1 MKNLNTYKFA
11 AKVNMANKGI
21 SRNGQNKD
29 VYSRTIEIPQFTR
42 IFKANCWFKIE
53 LFTVCTMSV
62 RYTLMIPY
70 PMDEHPD

>member
-29 VYSRTIEIPQFTR
+29 VYRRTIEIPQVTR
-42 IFKANCWFKIE
+42 ILRLIVGSQSSFSQF
-53 LFTVCTMSV
+53 VQ
-62 RYTLMIPY
+62 
-70 PMDEHPD
+70 